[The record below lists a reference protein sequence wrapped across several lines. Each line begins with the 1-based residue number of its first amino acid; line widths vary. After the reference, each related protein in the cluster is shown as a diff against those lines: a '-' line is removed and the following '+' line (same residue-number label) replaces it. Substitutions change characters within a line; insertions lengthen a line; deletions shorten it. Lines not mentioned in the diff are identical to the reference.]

1 MMALIVPIVQWV
13 AHTHLSAYLRNIW
26 WVWPLCETIHF
37 IGLAM
42 VVGVAGFFDL
52 RLLGFFNRVPI
63 SACREFMPWAMVG
76 FALNLASGLVFLTIF
91 PAQYAYSQTWW
102 FKVFFL
108 FIAGAN
114 ALIFETT
121 MGARMV
127 ALQPGEVSPVAFKTI
142 GALSLVSWFFVLY
155 FGRMLP
161 FLGAAY

>member
-1 MMALIVPIVQWV
+1 MMTYFVAVVQWV
-13 AHTHLSAYLRNIW
+13 AHTHLSSYLRDIR

-37 IGLAM
+37 IGLGM

-63 SACREFMPWAMVG
+63 SACREFMPWAMAG

-127 ALQPGEVSPVAFKTI
+127 ALQPGETSPVAFKTI

>member
-1 MMALIVPIVQWV
+1 MAYLVAFVQWL
-13 AHTHLSAYLRNIW
+13 AHTPVS
-26 WVWPLCETIHF
+26 
-37 IGLAM
+37 
-42 VVGVAGFFDL
+42 FDL

-63 SACREFMPWAMVG
+63 TACREFMPWAMVG
-76 FALNLASGLVFLTIF
+76 FALTLVSGLVFLTIF

-108 FIAGAN
+108 CLAGAN

-121 MGARMV
+121 MGARMLV
-127 ALQPGEVSPVAFKTI
+127 MQPGEASPVAFRAI

-161 FLGAAY
+161 FLGSAY